1 MLRLE
6 EVKKIKEEIEGG
18 KFNISELNNKVC
30 LYCNSHIMPNCIGET
45 VEGEQVCPV
54 CGKKYV
60 VPYKY
65 YSSFSEE
72 DKLDIRFYINLE
84 DNGDDLYQSYLIFKY
99 FYTNEEKYPEFLEIV
114 RDLEKRGNYD
124 FFRESMSRAFLNED
138 YRRVRE
144 LYDIAMEKGL
154 IEVYD
159 YSIEI
164 YNSKVLDDNELFSFL
179 SLASANDDFAY
190 SKLLECYVD
199 GIGVKKN
206 PLIAFRLAKA
216 EISRIYLDC
225 FSETDYNNSMY
236 RSLLTIVES
245 AILASSRL
253 IDEDKKEF
261 NKELDYYSAIR
272 SYLTLKLGII
282 KDDKTTNRGRIKI
295 DFDSLHHLVDLYG
308 SHIRGRASNFSL
320 DIKNKIL
327 SFIIKLNEKLL
338 IANGRDNTCRLTDS
352 VKLTIHYK
360 KIDFEKD
367 FAFDVFFFDKI
378 TILDNHFFFENA
390 ENIVLVGDA
399 LEE

>member
-6 EVKKIKEEIEGG
+6 EVKRIKEEIEGG

-84 DNGDDLYQSYLIFKY
+84 DNEDDLYQSYLIFKY

-154 IEVYD
+154 IEVFD

-179 SLASANDDFAY
+179 S
-190 SKLLECYVD
+190 
-199 GIGVKKN
+199 
-206 PLIAFRLAKA
+206 
-216 EISRIYLDC
+216 
-225 FSETDYNNSMY
+225 
-236 RSLLTIVES
+236 
-245 AILASSRL
+245 
-253 IDEDKKEF
+253 
-261 NKELDYYSAIR
+261 
-272 SYLTLKLGII
+272 
-282 KDDKTTNRGRIKI
+282 
-295 DFDSLHHLVDLYG
+295 
-308 SHIRGRASNFSL
+308 
-320 DIKNKIL
+320 
-327 SFIIKLNEKLL
+327 
-338 IANGRDNTCRLTDS
+338 
-352 VKLTIHYK
+352 
-360 KIDFEKD
+360 
-367 FAFDVFFFDKI
+367 
-378 TILDNHFFFENA
+378 
-390 ENIVLVGDA
+390 
-399 LEE
+399 

>member
-1 MLRLE
+1 MLTLE
-6 EVKKIKEEIEGG
+6 EVKKIVEEIESREDI
-18 KFNISELNNKVC
+18 KDDNVYC
-30 LYCNSHIMPNCIGET
+30 LECGNHIMPGCIGENY
-45 VEGEQVCPV
+45 EGKRVCPV
-54 CGKKYV
+54 CGSKYI

-65 YSSFSEE
+65 YSSFSED
-72 DKLDIRFYINLE
+72 DKLDIRFYIHLDGKE
-84 DNGDDLYQSYLIFKY
+84 DDLYQSYLIFKY
-99 FYTNEEKYPEFLEIV
+99 FYTNEEKYSEFLEIV

-124 FFRESMSRAFLNED
+124 FFRESMSKAFFNGD
-138 YRRVRE
+138 YRRARE
-144 LYDIAMEKGL
+144 FYDIAMERGM
-154 IEVYD
+154 IAVYD

-164 YNSKVLDDNELFSFL
+164 YDSKVLDDNELFSFL
-179 SLASANDDFAY
+179 SVASSNDDFAY

-199 GIGVKKN
+199 GIGVMKN
-206 PLIAFRLAKA
+206 PLMAFNLAKS
-216 EISRIYLDC
+216 EISRIYSEC

-261 NKELDYYSAIR
+261 HKELDYYSAIR

-282 KDDKTTNRGRIKI
+282 KDDKMTNRGRIKI

-367 FAFDVFFFDKI
+367 FDFDVFFFDKI

-390 ENIVLVGDA
+390 ENIVLIGDA